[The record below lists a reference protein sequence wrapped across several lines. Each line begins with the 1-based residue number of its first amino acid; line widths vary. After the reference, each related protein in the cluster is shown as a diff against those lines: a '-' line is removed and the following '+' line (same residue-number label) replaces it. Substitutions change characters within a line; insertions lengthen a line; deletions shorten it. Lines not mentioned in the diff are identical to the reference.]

1 MAKVTLDDVISQILA
16 EQEDLKKKKSEIKQ
30 LIKLLSSTID
40 DSSNTTKSYRSK
52 STHLIAETIKALV
65 SAHNI
70 DIQLSSTLLRSYDQ
84 LAKLLREMEMQTQNQ
99 VDATF
104 LEELVNILNQGVEVQ
119 K

>member
-1 MAKVTLDDVISQILA
+1 MAKVTLDDVISNILA
-16 EQEDLKKKKSEIKQ
+16 EQEDLKQKKTEIKQ
-30 LIKLLSSTID
+30 LISYLSSNIE
-40 DSSNTTKSYRSK
+40 SQSKSYRSR

-84 LAKLLREMEMQTQNQ
+84 LAKLLKEMEMQSQNQ

-104 LEELVNILNQGVEVQ
+104 LENLIGILNQDIEVQ
-119 K
+119 NG